1 MAKLPSVHD
10 ADFSEQVLQSEL
22 PVVVEFGATW
32 CPPCRMIEPI
42 LGELSEEYAGR
53 VQLFALDID
62 ESPRVASQLGIQSA
76 PTLVAF
82 HHGREVERWI
92 GARRKAFFEEWF
104 TRLAATNA
112 LAH

>member
-1 MAKLPSVHD
+1 MSKLPSVQD
-10 ADFSEQVLQSEL
+10 ASFAEQVLQSEL

-32 CPPCRMIEPI
+32 CPPCRVIEPI
-42 LGELSEEYAGR
+42 LGELSEQYAGR

-82 HHGREVERWI
+82 QNGQEVERWV

-104 TRLAATNA
+104 TRLAATSAVAN
-112 LAH
+112 